1 MENNLEELLL
11 ACAPI
16 VRALSA
22 SNVAEIDTEISQEDG
37 ENFIAVYRKMQK
49 KNNNLG
55 LREAVLLHNLAA
67 CLDIC
72 LPLIEHLAEK
82 EENNAKGSIKLM
94 TWQIRRDEFVKEIA
108 RARKVLTDNGSK
120 LYF

>member
-1 MENNLEELLL
+1 MKNNLQELLL

-22 SNVAEIDTEISQEDG
+22 SDVAKVDVEISQKDG

-49 KNNNLG
+49 NNSLE
-55 LREAVLLHNLAA
+55 LQEAALLHNLAA
-67 CLDIC
+67 CLDVC

-82 EENNAKGSIKLM
+82 EKNNSKGSIKLI

-108 RARKVLTDNGSK
+108 RARKVLEDDGRK
-120 LYF
+120 VHF